1 MGRLPIPPGTT
12 IWTKHSKIGSAKGLL
27 VGKAVLDALL
37 ARKAELEAVLSR
49 IDVWLL
55 VFGIIV
61 VIGVAGESFF
71 GIRHWWNSRKLQAL
85 EHGVDQE
92 RQAEIA
98 GLITQ
103 AEEARKAA
111 AKANEQAAEA
121 NEKAEEERVARLK
134 IEERLA
140 PRRISPEEHQR
151 LVAALSPYRG
161 SSVQMTKLGDLE
173 AGRFADDI
181 SLVFHESGWN
191 VTLNYAGIVAPPVYN
206 LRCVVN
212 ESASGKALGA
222 ALKNL
227 PSAEVQY
234 SPDLPVAGRIFVG
247 LKPPH

>member
-103 AEEARKAA
+103 
-111 AKANEQAAEA
+111 
-121 NEKAEEERVARLK
+121 AEEERVARLK

-234 SPDLPVAGRIFVG
+234 SPDLPVSGRIFVG